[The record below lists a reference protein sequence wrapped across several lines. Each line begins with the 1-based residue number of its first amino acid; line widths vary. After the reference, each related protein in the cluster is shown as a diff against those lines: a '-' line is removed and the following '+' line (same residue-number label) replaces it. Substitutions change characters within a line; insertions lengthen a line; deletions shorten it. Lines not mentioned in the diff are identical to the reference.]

1 MPRSRRSTTRRSA
14 PSHDATRRRPPN
26 PRPVERRAQSVVE
39 RRFEAEV
46 LPGLAPFA
54 VAELE
59 RLGATVSRVEEDA
72 VEFRF
77 GGPLEALS
85 GLRRCVAVYLLL
97 RFEVPRPKAL
107 LGHEHLTR
115 LMAELDELRAGPG
128 APSYDGFRIGAAGSD
143 SKVFAR
149 LAQEVSARSGLAHRP
164 DDGELLL
171 RVRPRDGAWE
181 VLLRSSERPLS
192 ARSWR
197 ACNMPGGL
205 NATVAAAAHDLLGA
219 SPADR
224 YLNLMCGSGT
234 LLVERALAADWARG
248 VGIDIDER
256 SLACAGENIA
266 AAGLAG
272 GAELLPADATDLP
285 FDDGEFDRLSADLP
299 WGDVVGTHRENA
311 RLYPRFLAEAAR
323 VGGPGARLVVVTHEL
338 RLFEAALAGEP
349 AWRQTGLVRVFH
361 GGHRPGV
368 YVLERAG

>member
-1 MPRSRRSTTRRSA
+1 
-14 PSHDATRRRPPN
+14 
-26 PRPVERRAQSVVE
+26 VE

-59 RLGATVSRVEEDA
+59 RLGATISRAEEDA

-77 GGPLEALS
+77 GGPIEALS
-85 GLRRCVAVYLLL
+85 GLRRCVAVFLLL
-97 RFEVPRPKAL
+97 RFGVPRPKAL

-115 LMAELDELRAGPG
+115 LVTELGELRTGPG

-149 LAQEVSARSGLAHRP
+149 LAQELSSASGLAHRP

-171 RVRPRDGAWE
+171 RVRPRNGAWE
-181 VLLRSSERPLS
+181 VLLRISERPLS
-192 ARSWR
+192 ARPWR

-234 LLVERALAADWARG
+234 LLVERALAGRWSRG

-256 SLACAGENIA
+256 SLACARENVA
-266 AAGLAG
+266 AAGLDG
-272 GAELLPADATDLP
+272 RVELLPADATSLP
-285 FDDGEFDRLSADLP
+285 FDDGAFDRLSADLP
-299 WGDVVGTHRENA
+299 WGDVVGTHRENVL
-311 RLYPRFLAEAAR
+311 LYPLFLAEAAR
-323 VGGPGARLVVVTHEL
+323 VGSRDARLVVMTHEL
-338 RLFEAALAGEP
+338 RLFEAALAGEGR
-349 AWRQTGLVRVFH
+349 WRQAGLVRVFH
-361 GGHRPGV
+361 GGHRPGM
-368 YVLERAG
+368 YLLERSG